1 MEYSFLSQDKFNQ
14 IVSDHLWTSKSDRN
28 IVTEQIIQLIESNF
42 EDSTADRNT
51 IRRARSFT
59 IRNIN
64 GKKYLYKKIS
74 KKHEQIEV
82 RVCTKEKMY
91 QIFCRIHNGDMGE
104 GHRGQNATWNSLN
117 EQYCCFPQ
125 NIIYAACKAC
135 SVCCSTKSI
144 KKVPEGNPIIA
155 NQFLQR
161 VQVILTNFRNS

>member
-14 IVSDHLWTSKSDRN
+14 IVSDHLRTSKSDRN
-28 IVTEQIIQLIESNF
+28 IVTEETAQQIIQLIENNF

-82 RVCTKEKMY
+82 RVVQRKKCIKFFAVFIMVTWEKVTEV
-91 QIFCRIHNGDMGE
+91 RTR
-104 GHRGQNATWNSLN
+104 RGIL
-117 EQYCCFPQ
+117 
-125 NIIYAACKAC
+125 
-135 SVCCSTKSI
+135 STNNTAVS
-144 KKVPEGNPIIA
+144 P
-155 NQFLQR
+155 R
-161 VQVILTNFRNS
+161 T